1 MWVAL
6 TLAGL
11 VASQLPGLPVP
22 ETGNP
27 DKKPRPASKAVVRG
41 PCATPQKALSIWLSS
56 LQPDEYNE
64 ERAATCAA
72 RPAGM
77 SETEL
82 RLEMVRLKKI
92 LDARGIYVR
101 VDTFSEDP
109 DYTDPST
116 GLNRVQL
123 ASVLPKLYLVRLNN
137 QWMLSESSLRSVE
150 TLYHETFPIEFGAWV
165 KSWPSWTRVPIFGVA
180 FWQLVGFLLLMGVG
194 RVAHALVTKIL
205 ATQIRKIFT
214 RFRVKWTTELIQT
227 STSPLGT
234 LAWVGVMTLGLPSLA
249 LQLSLASVLL
259 LCCRTIAAVAV
270 VMVVYRAVD
279 LLSAYLAHR
288 AALSETK
295 LDDQLVPLVQ
305 RGLKTV
311 TVVMGIIFILQNLDV
326 SVGSLLA
333 TVGVGSLAF
342 ALAAKDT
349 VSNLFGS
356 ITIFL
361 DRPFQIGDWVVTSGV
376 EGTVEDVGFRS
387 TRIRTFYNS
396 LVSIPN
402 GKFTDAVIDNYGLRK
417 FRRTSTT
424 VSLTYD
430 TTPEQME
437 AFCDGVRAIIAA
449 HPKTRKDM
457 YEIHFSGYGDSGLNV
472 MLYFFFEVGTWSDE
486 LRSRHEVYLDIWRL
500 AKKLKV
506 EFAFPTRTLHMV
518 SQNESVPPGARPL
531 PEVDELHQIVHGF
544 GPGGDHVVP
553 TGQRVHPGF
562 YPKS

>member
-1 MWVAL
+1 MWIGL

-11 VASQLPGLPVP
+11 MASQLPGLPVP
-22 ETGNP
+22 APSETQEAP
-27 DKKPRPASKAVVRG
+27 KRAVKAMVQG
-41 PCATPQKALSIWLSS
+41 PCATPQKALAIWLSN

-64 ERAATCAA
+64 ERAATCAVQ
-72 RPAGM
+72 PPGM
-77 SETEL
+77 SLPEL
-82 RLEMVRLKKI
+82 RSEMVRLKKI

-101 VDTFSEDP
+101 VETFSEDP
-109 DYTDPST
+109 NYTDPAT
-116 GLNRVQL
+116 GLNRVQI
-123 ASVLPKLYLVRLNN
+123 ATDLPKFYLVRLDN
-137 QWMLSESSLRSVE
+137 QWMLSESSIRSVE
-150 TLYHETFPIEFGAWV
+150 SLYHETFPIEFGAWV
-165 KSWPSWTRVPIFGVA
+165 NSWPGWTRVPVFGVA
-180 FWQLVGFLLLMGVG
+180 FWQLFGFLLLLGIG
-194 RVAHALVTKIL
+194 RIAHALVTKIL
-205 ATQIRKIFT
+205 ATQIRRVFN
-214 RFRVKWTTELIQT
+214 RFRVKWTAELIQT
-227 STSPLGT
+227 STAPLGT
-234 LAWVGVMTLGLPSLA
+234 LAWVGVVTLGLPSLA
-249 LQLSLASVLL
+249 LKLSLASFLL
-259 LCCRTIAAVAV
+259 LCCRTVAAVAV

-288 AALSETK
+288 AELSETK
-295 LDDQLVPLVQ
+295 LDDQLVPLIQ

-311 TVVMGIIFILQNLDV
+311 TVVMGVIFILQNLDV

-457 YEIHFSGYGDSGLNV
+457 YEIHFAGYGDSGLNV

-500 AKKLKV
+500 AKELKV
-506 EFAFPTRTLHMV
+506 EFAFPTRTLHMI
-518 SQNESVPPGARPL
+518 SQTEPADAIARPL

-562 YPKS
+562 YPRS

>member
-1 MWVAL
+1 MWIGL

-11 VASQLPGLPVP
+11 MASQLPGLPVP
-22 ETGNP
+22 APSETQEAP
-27 DKKPRPASKAVVRG
+27 KRAVKAMVQG
-41 PCATPQKALSIWLSS
+41 PCATPQKALAIWLSN

-64 ERAATCAA
+64 ERAATCAVQ
-72 RPAGM
+72 PPGM
-77 SETEL
+77 SLPEL
-82 RLEMVRLKKI
+82 RSEMVRLKKI

-101 VDTFSEDP
+101 VETFSEDP
-109 DYTDPST
+109 NYTDPAT
-116 GLNRVQL
+116 GLNRVQI
-123 ASVLPKLYLVRLNN
+123 ATDLPKFYLVRLDN
-137 QWMLSESSLRSVE
+137 QWMLSESSIRSVE
-150 TLYHETFPIEFGAWV
+150 SLYHETFPIEFGAWV
-165 KSWPSWTRVPIFGVA
+165 NSWPGWTRVPVFGVA
-180 FWQLVGFLLLMGVG
+180 FWQLFGFLLLLGIG
-194 RVAHALVTKIL
+194 RIAHALVTKIL
-205 ATQIRKIFT
+205 ATQIRRVFN
-214 RFRVKWTTELIQT
+214 RFRVKWTAELIQT
-227 STSPLGT
+227 STAPLGT
-234 LAWVGVMTLGLPSLA
+234 LAWVGVVTLGLPSLA
-249 LQLSLASVLL
+249 LKLSLASFLL
-259 LCCRTIAAVAV
+259 LCCRTVAAVAV

-288 AALSETK
+288 AELSETK
-295 LDDQLVPLVQ
+295 LDDQLVPLIQ

-311 TVVMGIIFILQNLDV
+311 TVVMGVIFILQNLDV

-457 YEIHFSGYGDSGLNV
+457 YEIHFAGYGDSGLNV

-500 AKKLKV
+500 AKELKV
-506 EFAFPTRTLHMV
+506 EFAFPTRTLHMI
-518 SQNESVPPGARPL
+518 SQTEPADAIARPL
-531 PEVDELHQIVHGF
+531 PEVDELHRIVHGF

-562 YPKS
+562 YPRS